1 MSTKKYTCNLCASG
15 TTKSNYEN
23 HGCCAKCKDKIEK
36 AKKDGKNCAICKLTD
51 NEKFIKFN
59 GLCINCNNIRCG
71 LLSDKMNTQTTEI
84 KTAEPDKPESEG
96 VQPGDSDSEKASLT
110 KKEVVDVLISSI
122 VQAYAE
128 MGLDKSVTKTGFA
141 LSLKTTLNDF
151 LENELNN

>member
-23 HGCCAKCKDKIEK
+23 NGCCAKCKDKLEK
-36 AKKDGKNCAICKLTD
+36 AKKDGKNCGICKLTD

-71 LLSDKMNTQTTEI
+71 LVSV
-84 KTAEPDKPESEG
+84 DKPNENKSDLEG
-96 VQPGDSDSEKASLT
+96 VQPGDSDSEKRSST
-110 KKEVVDVLISSI
+110 KKEIVDTLISNI

-128 MGLDKSVTKTGFA
+128 MGLDNNISRDGFILSVKTIA
-141 LSLKTTLNDF
+141 TDF